1 MENWKP
7 LLEQALAKQY
17 PGATIEWRGD
27 DPTLVVPDALIG
39 QAAEI
44 AEFVTAL
51 WEAWGGEVAK

>member
-1 MENWKP
+1 VDNWKP

-27 DPTLVVPDALIG
+27 DPTLVVPDALESK
-39 QAAEI
+39 AAEI

-51 WEAWGGEVAK
+51 WEAWGGEVVK